1 MKPIS
6 VFCAGV
12 PQPQG
17 STKAF
22 ARKDGGRPIVTS
34 DNAKNKPWR
43 AVVATELAK
52 HVDAVEKVAPIEVHL
67 DFYFLRPASHRKR
80 NPPQHVTKPDA
91 DKLIRSCLDAMTGV
105 VFRDD
110 SQVVLVSA
118 SKQYAKDDRC
128 GVRIHI
134 SEFEPAS

>member
-1 MKPIS
+1 MMPITLF
-6 VFCAGV
+6 VAGV

-22 ARKDGGRPIVTS
+22 ARPGGGRPIVTS

-43 AVVATELAK
+43 SVVATELAK
-52 HVDAVEKVAPIEVHL
+52 HVTAVEMSAPIEVHL
-67 DFYFLRPASHRKR
+67 DFYFLRPASHRKTK
-80 NPPQHVTKPDA
+80 PPQHVVKPDA
-91 DKLIRSCLDAMTGV
+91 DKLIRSVLDAATGV

-118 SKQYAKDDRC
+118 SKSYAKDDRC

-134 SEFEPAS
+134 SEFEGE